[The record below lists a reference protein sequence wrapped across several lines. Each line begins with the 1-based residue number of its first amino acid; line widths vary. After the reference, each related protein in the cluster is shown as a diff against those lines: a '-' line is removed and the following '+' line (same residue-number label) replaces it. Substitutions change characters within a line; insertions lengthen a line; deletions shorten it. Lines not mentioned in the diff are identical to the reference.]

1 MILEFQNMP
10 TSPSRNL
17 QKEIAQITTLSHV
30 FFSGFDIQAATVQLS

>member
-10 TSPSRNL
+10 TGPLKTYKEKL
-17 QKEIAQITTLSHV
+17 QRLHLFLM